1 MRAPSL
7 PVFLA
12 ICAAAVAMLPGPA
25 TAHDSWFAP
34 LPATDRGEAVLAL
47 GTGNQFPLQE
57 ITIPLSQLRGSG
69 CQGHGDGQV
78 QRASPMRWVADRP
91 VALVLRSARAVPA
104 TAALTCWAQLHP
116 IDIEID
122 NDATVDVYLKE
133 VSALPAVRER
143 WAALRARGVRWQETY
158 TKVARVELNAQAPA
172 AGAPPV
178 LPAFI
183 EGLALDLRIESPGP
197 LRAGDTLRAQ
207 LLRDGQPLAGLPLE
221 LRSDLSPVGI
231 WRQTDAEGRISVTVP
246 LAARWLLRGV
256 DLRPSER
263 RADAWD
269 SRFITL
275 AFEALPKR

>member
-1 MRAPSL
+1 MRPLLLSL
-7 PVFLA
+7 TLA
-12 ICAAAVAMLPGPA
+12 VLASHAGRAA
-25 TAHDSWFAP
+25 AHDSWFAP

-57 ITIPLSQLRGSG
+57 ITIPLFQLRSSG
-69 CQGHGDGQV
+69 CQGEG

-91 VALVLRSARAVPA
+91 VALVLRSARPVPA
-104 TAALTCWAQLHP
+104 TVALSCWAQLHP

-122 NDATVDVYLKE
+122 DATVEVYLKE
-133 VSALPAVRER
+133 VSARPAVRER
-143 WAALRARGVRWQETY
+143 WAALRAAGKRWKETY
-158 TKVARVELNAQAPA
+158 TKVARVELNALEPNATA
-172 AGAPPV
+172 AGIAPEAV
-178 LPAFI
+178 A
-183 EGLALDLRIESPGP
+183 GLALDLRVENLGP

-207 LLRDGQPLAGLPLE
+207 LLRDGQPVAGLPLE

-231 WRQTDAEGRISVTVP
+231 WRQTDEQGRISVTVP

-269 SRFITL
+269 SRFISL
-275 AFEALPKR
+275 ALEVLPKR